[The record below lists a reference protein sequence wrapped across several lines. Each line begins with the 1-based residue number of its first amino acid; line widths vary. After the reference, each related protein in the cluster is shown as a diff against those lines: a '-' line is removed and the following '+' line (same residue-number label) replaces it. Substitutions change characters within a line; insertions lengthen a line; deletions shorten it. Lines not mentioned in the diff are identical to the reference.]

1 MNRKRAARSIV
12 LVVEPRA
19 DTRRWYRE
27 AFEDAGYRVRE
38 AERLDEAAALVRA
51 VRPRAIVAAWSGTSA
66 ADDDF
71 ARLRQASQTRGIPVV
86 VVAAPQPAILLSA
99 IAAGATAAIPAHD
112 HPDAIVQLVGT
123 LIDQTSD
130 LESAD
135 DQRVL
140 LTALLENAH
149 QDRYLD
155 QAVRHRAEALLA
167 RLIDSRVAILVANN
181 AARYVEA
188 NGIAC
193 SLTGYSR
200 VELMTKSVWDLTPT
214 PARETGRALW
224 RQFLASG
231 LFDGPYTIAR
241 KDGGLLSV
249 HAVAV
254 ADVVPGLHVS
264 GLALIAPSHPARA
277 RATA

>member
-1 MNRKRAARSIV
+1 V
-12 LVVEPRA
+12 LLAP
-19 DTRRWYRE
+19 
-27 AFEDAGYRVRE
+27 
-38 AERLDEAAALVRA
+38 
-51 VRPRAIVAAWSGTSA
+51 
-66 ADDDF
+66 
-71 ARLRQASQTRGIPVV
+71 LRQVSQTRGIPVV
-86 VVAAPQPAILLSA
+86 VVTAPQPIVLLAAIT
-99 IAAGATAAIPAHD
+99 AGVTAAIPAQD
-112 HPDAIVQLVGT
+112 HPDAVLQLVGI
-123 LIDQTSD
+123 LIDQTRD
-130 LESAD
+130 RESAD

-149 QDRYLD
+149 PDRYLD

-181 AARYVEA
+181 GARYVEA

-200 VELMTKSVWDLTPT
+200 VELLTKSVWDVTPT
-214 PARETGRALW
+214 PSRETGRALW
-224 RQFLASG
+224 RQFLANG
-231 LFDGPYTIAR
+231 LFDGPYTITR

-254 ADVVPGLHVS
+254 ANVVPGLHVS
-264 GLALIAPSHPARA
+264 GLALMPPSPRAGA